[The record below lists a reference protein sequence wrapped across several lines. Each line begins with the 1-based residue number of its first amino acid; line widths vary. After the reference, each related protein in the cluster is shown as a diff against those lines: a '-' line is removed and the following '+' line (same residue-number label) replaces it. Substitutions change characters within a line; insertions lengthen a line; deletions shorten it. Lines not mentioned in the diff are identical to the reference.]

1 MLTNA
6 AFLATDNI
14 INCEPSSSTSYTG
27 PDERNVVDQNQCKVF
42 VWGLNDKEQLGGLKG
57 SKVKCPTFSSTLT
70 QLKPVHIAGGS
81 KSLFIVSHDGKV
93 YACGEGTNGRLGLGH
108 NYNVSTPRKLPVLSQ
123 YVVKKVAVHSGG
135 KHAMALT
142 LDGRVFSWGEGE
154 EGKLGH
160 NNRITLDKPKLIEAL
175 RSKRIRDIA
184 CGSSHSAA
192 ITASG
197 ELYCWGLGEV

>member
-1 MLTNA
+1 MHQICVLGRRKQTDLDLMLANA
-6 AFLATDNI
+6 AFLASDNI

-70 QLKPVHIAGGS
+70 QLQPIHIAGGS

-142 LDGRVFSWGEGE
+142 LDGRVFSWGLYISLTYR
-154 EGKLGH
+154 KQ
-160 NNRITLDKPKLIEAL
+160 
-175 RSKRIRDIA
+175 IR
-184 CGSSHSAA
+184 
-192 ITASG
+192 
-197 ELYCWGLGEV
+197 